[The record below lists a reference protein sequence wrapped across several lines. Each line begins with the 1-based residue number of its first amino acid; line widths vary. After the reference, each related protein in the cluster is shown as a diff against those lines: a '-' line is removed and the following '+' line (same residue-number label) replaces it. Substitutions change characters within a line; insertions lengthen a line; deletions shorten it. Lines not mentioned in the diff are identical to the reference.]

1 MRLQETGTLDTRPLK
16 VVPSGQPN
24 TVLKYLISIHH
35 IIANIKVLES
45 NYWSSKSISA
55 EN

>member
-35 IIANIKVLES
+35 IIANIKGPGVKLLEFKI
-45 NYWSSKSISA
+45 NLC
-55 EN
+55 